1 MRFCINCLEIT
12 ATKEEWEKNKS
23 LYKNLLSGKDYINFE
38 KEKTRKN
45 ETFRKRFFFN
55 NFYVYDQHG
64 ELKKNEDNRLKSD
77 VFFGEGINIQAIVGK
92 NGSGKSTL
100 MDLMYMAINNF
111 AFFFEQGKVRP
122 GADELCYVQGLFLN
136 LYFSIEDEYVIQ
148 EFKLE
153 CKKIT
158 KLLKRENGGW
168 PIVDCAS
175 FRIGK
180 SNKYYNKKTDKPI
193 ISLVEKF
200 FYTIVSNYSMQSFIS
215 SNYIE
220 RTQDYEGRCQRKP
233 WINSIFYKNDGY
245 VRPIVLNPFRNSGT
259 INLGNEQNLS
269 KDRAT
274 SLFVYAFYGND
285 GEKKFF
291 RPYHFVDLKIKYNN
305 AAIREK
311 INKII
316 VKNKKNVRL
325 FNSKQDVLEF
335 VDNSAPFI
343 HLLENSFFFK
353 LDDQENKKICAAY
366 VMFKIWNLTK
376 KYVFYSSYE
385 DAIDFDEHCFF
396 VKNKRTMT
404 AFFNRINRDNS
415 HVTKKIKR
423 SLNYLLINEDLGD
436 SFCGTK
442 YFQLLKDT
450 YIQKIGESEKRKKK
464 EYLYFKYKNP
474 FAIGTQMSFNSPG
487 HVDLCLP
494 PPIFSYELILKG
506 EDASKNKKI
515 TYGRLSSGELQL
527 LQTLSVHAYHIS
539 NLLSVQEKNRP
550 RYRNINLVFDE
561 VEICFHPEY
570 QRNFVNRLVE
580 VINDMKWSD
589 LALINV
595 FFLTHS
601 PFILSDLP
609 SSNVLYLEDGSM
621 NNEPRTNSFAGNI
634 GEMFSSNFFMDDT
647 IGAYATKKLNEII
660 NIDKKNISEKEKEDC
675 ETIIETVGD
684 PILKRLLWEKW
695 NYNEEN

>member
-1 MRFCINCLEIT
+1 MNFSVNCLEII
-12 ATKEEWEKNKS
+12 ATKEEWKKNKS
-23 LYKNLLSGKDYINFE
+23 LYKNLLSENDYKNFE
-38 KEKTRKN
+38 EEKVRKN
-45 ETFRKRFFFN
+45 EAFKKRFFFN
-55 NFYVYDQHG
+55 DFYEHNQHG
-64 ELKKNEDNRLKSD
+64 GLEKNKNYCLNSN
-77 VFFGEGINIQAIVGK
+77 VFFEEGINIQAIVGK

-100 MDLMYMAINNF
+100 MDLMYMAVNNF
-111 AFFFEQGKVRP
+111 AFFFEQGKARP

-136 LYFSIEDEYVIQ
+136 LYFSVENEDVIHEY
-148 EFKLE
+148 KLE
-153 CKKIT
+153 CKEIT
-158 KLLKRENGGW
+158 KLLKREKGGW
-168 PIVDCAS
+168 PIVCCAS

-180 SNKYYNKKTDKPI
+180 TNKYYKKRSDKPI
-193 ISLVEKF
+193 ISLVENF

-220 RTQDYEGRCQRKP
+220 RTQDYEGRNQRKP

-245 VRPIVLNPFRNSGT
+245 VRPIVLNPFRKSGT
-259 INLGNEQNLS
+259 IDLANEQNLS

-291 RPYHFVDLKIKYNN
+291 RPYCFADLKIKYEN
-305 AAIREK
+305 AAARNK

-325 FNSKQDVLEF
+325 FASNQELLEF
-335 VDNSAPFI
+335 VDNSASFI
-343 HLLENSFFFK
+343 HLLEQRFFFK
-353 LDDQENKKICAAY
+353 LENQENKKICVAY
-366 VMFKIWNLTK
+366 VMFKIWNLTQR
-376 KYVFYSSYE
+376 YVFYSLYK
-385 DAIDFDEHCFF
+385 DVIDFNEEGFF
-396 VKNKRTMT
+396 VKNRRSAT

-423 SLNYLLINEDLGD
+423 SLNYLLIRDDLGD
-436 SFCGTK
+436 SFCGIK
-442 YFQLLKDT
+442 YFQLLRKT
-450 YIQKIGESEKRKKK
+450 YIQKVCESEKKKGT
-464 EYLYFKYKNP
+464 EYLYFKEKNP
-474 FAIGTQMSFNSPG
+474 FAIGEKLSFISPG

-506 EDASKNKKI
+506 EETSKNKKI
-515 TYGRLSSGELQL
+515 AYGRLSSGELQL
-527 LQTLSVHAYHIS
+527 LQTLSVHAYHIA

-550 RYRNINLVFDE
+550 RYRNINLIFDE

-580 VINDMKWSD
+580 MTNDMKWTDS
-589 LALINV
+589 ALVNI
-595 FFLTHS
+595 FLLTHS

-609 SSNVLYLEDGSM
+609 SSNVLYLKDGSM
-621 NNEPRTNSFAGNI
+621 DEASRTNSFAGNI

-660 NIDKKNISEKEKEDC
+660 KADKKNISEKKLEDYEK
-675 ETIIETVGD
+675 IIDSVGD
-684 PILKRLLWEKW
+684 SILKKLLWDKW
-695 NYNEEN
+695 KYNEKI